1 MNVNNQI
8 SADIQFIGSCIQEL
22 KLLNNIIALNND
34 DKRTFGIDI
43 NVHDIDDQDKD
54 NALIGLVDLGVSIK
68 VASKNKKKTKMDIVI
83 QGCFKSTNPKLSKD
97 DFEGML
103 YVNGGS
109 ALYSFARSLVYSL
122 SANMYQSGKLL
133 LPMVNIIELLK
144 EKVANAER
152 QTAEK
157 AKQISE
163 NSNKKNDN

>member
-1 MNVNNQI
+1 MEINNQI
-8 SADIQFIGSCIQEL
+8 SADIQFIGSCVKKL
-22 KLLNNIIALNND
+22 KLLNDIVILNND
-34 DKRTFGIDI
+34 DKRIFGIDI
-43 NVHDIDDQDKD
+43 DVHDIDDHNED
-54 NALIGLVDLGVSIK
+54 NVLIGFVDLGVSIK
-68 VASKNKKKTKMDIVI
+68 VTSKNKEKTKMDIVI

-109 ALYSFARSLVYSL
+109 ALYSFARSLVCSL

-144 EKVANAER
+144 EEITNAER
-152 QTAEK
+152 QTTEK

-163 NSNKKNDN
+163 NNDKKK